1 MTVVLSARELTR
13 HYEVSRG
20 LFKGHALVR
29 ALNGVSFELE
39 AGKTLAVVGE
49 SGCGKSTLAR
59 ALTLIEEPSSGS
71 LQIAGTEV
79 NGADK
84 AQRKQLR
91 RDVQMV
97 FQSPYAS
104 LNPRQKIGDQL
115 AEPLLIN
122 TSLSKTERRD
132 KVQKMMQQVGLRP
145 EHYQRYPHM
154 FSGGQRQRIALA
166 RAMMLQPKVLV
177 ADEPTSALDV
187 SIQAQVL
194 NLFMDLQ
201 KEFNTAYVFIS
212 HNLAVVR
219 HVADQV
225 LVMYLGRPA
234 EMGPKE
240 DIYEKPLHE
249 DRDQN
254 DHRDWH
260 PKHPEQNRAHDGSS
274 SREFELTDNS
284 GRSMQGTRVFFDPTS
299 TVTQATTEQGCEACE
314 ERTAQQGNEGPDGGP
329 GRNLRC
335 CLGSFLRSLLG
346 LRGILTRLFIDLL
359 DAGLGLGLGQAS
371 TLGHQLRQ
379 VGAILGSHP
388 AIGSQAADQDPA
400 GHAIGRILAYRDR
413 AVATE

>member
-1 MTVVLSARELTR
+1 MAVVLTARELTR

-20 LFKGHALVR
+20 LFKGNALVR

-59 ALTLIEEPSSGS
+59 ALTLIESPTSGS

-79 NGADK
+79 AGASK
-84 AQRKQLR
+84 AARKQLR

-122 TSLSKTERRD
+122 TSLTKAERRD
-132 KVQKMMQQVGLRP
+132 KVQRMMEQVGLRP

-201 KEFNTAYVFIS
+201 KEFDTAYVFIS

-240 DIYEKPLHE
+240 DIYEKPLHPYT
-249 DRDQN
+249 QALLSATPAI
-254 DHRDWH
+254 H
-260 PKHPEQNRAHDGSS
+260 PDPLKPKIRIAGELPNPLNPPEGCAFHKRCPYATERCASEVPAF
-274 SREFELTDNS
+274 RLV
-284 GRSMQGTRVFFDPTS
+284 GTRQV
-299 TVTQATTEQGCEACE
+299 ACHYAEQ
-314 ERTAQQGNEGPDGGP
+314 
-329 GRNLRC
+329 
-335 CLGSFLRSLLG
+335 FL
-346 LRGILTRLFIDLL
+346 
-359 DAGLGLGLGQAS
+359 
-371 TLGHQLRQ
+371 
-379 VGAILGSHP
+379 
-388 AIGSQAADQDPA
+388 
-400 GHAIGRILAYRDR
+400 
-413 AVATE
+413 

>member
-79 NGADK
+79 KGADK

-122 TSLSKTERRD
+122 TSLSKAERRD

-240 DIYEKPLHE
+240 DIYEKPLH
-249 DRDQN
+249 
-254 DHRDWH
+254 
-260 PKHPEQNRAHDGSS
+260 PY
-274 SREFELTDNS
+274 
-284 GRSMQGTRVFFDPTS
+284 
-299 TVTQATTEQGCEACE
+299 TQALLSATPAIHPDPLKPKIRIAGELP
-314 ERTAQQGNEGPDGGP
+314 NPLNPPDGCAFHK
-329 GRNLRC
+329 RC
-335 CLGSFLRSLLG
+335 PYATERCGKEIPAF
-346 LRGILTRLFIDLL
+346 
-359 DAGLGLGLGQAS
+359 
-371 TLGHQLRQ
+371 RQ
-379 VGAILGSHP
+379 VGTR
-388 AIGSQAADQDPA
+388 Q
-400 GHAIGRILAYRDR
+400 
-413 AVATE
+413 VACHYAEQFL

>member
-1 MTVVLSARELTR
+1 MSVVLTARDLTR

-20 LFKGHALVR
+20 LFKPHATVR
-29 ALNGVSFELE
+29 ALNGVSFDLE

-71 LQIAGTEV
+71 LQIGGQEV
-79 NGADK
+79 TGASK
-84 AQRKQLR
+84 AERKQLR

-122 TSLSKTERRD
+122 TNLSRSERRE
-132 KVQKMMQQVGLRP
+132 KVQAMMQQVGLRP

-166 RAMMLQPKVLV
+166 RAMMLNPKVLV

-201 KEFNTAYVFIS
+201 AEFNTAYVFIS
-212 HNLAVVR
+212 HNLAVVQ
-219 HVADQV
+219 HVADDV

-240 DIYEKPLHE
+240 KIYAKPLH
-249 DRDQN
+249 
-254 DHRDWH
+254 
-260 PKHPEQNRAHDGSS
+260 PY
-274 SREFELTDNS
+274 
-284 GRSMQGTRVFFDPTS
+284 
-299 TVTQATTEQGCEACE
+299 TQALLSATPTIHPDPDKPKIKIVGELPNPLNPPSGCAFHKRCPHATERCSSE
-314 ERTAQQGNEGPDGGP
+314 EPQ
-329 GRNLRC
+329 LR
-335 CLGSFLRSLLG
+335 
-346 LRGILTRLFIDLL
+346 LL
-359 DAGLGLGLGQAS
+359 DA
-371 TLGHQLRQ
+371 RQ
-379 VGAILGSHP
+379 VACHHAEAINGL
-388 AIGSQAADQDPA
+388 
-400 GHAIGRILAYRDR
+400 
-413 AVATE
+413 

>member
-1 MTVVLSARELTR
+1 MSIVLTARDLTR
-13 HYEVSRG
+13 HYQVSRG
-20 LFKGHALVR
+20 LFKGYATLR
-29 ALNGVSFELE
+29 ALNGVSFELQ

-59 ALTLIEEPSSGS
+59 ALTLIEEPTCGS
-71 LQIAGTEV
+71 LKIAGQEV
-79 NGADK
+79 TGASK
-84 AQRKQLR
+84 AERKQLR

-122 TSLSKTERRD
+122 TPLSRAERRE
-132 KVQKMMQQVGLRP
+132 KVQLMMQQVGLRP

-201 KEFNTAYVFIS
+201 EQYNTAYVFIS

-225 LVMYLGRPA
+225 LVMYLGQPV

-240 DIYEKPLHE
+240 HIYNRPLH
-249 DRDQN
+249 
-254 DHRDWH
+254 
-260 PKHPEQNRAHDGSS
+260 PY
-274 SREFELTDNS
+274 
-284 GRSMQGTRVFFDPTS
+284 
-299 TVTQATTEQGCEACE
+299 TQALLSATPSIHPNPLKPKIQLHGELPNPLNPPSGCAFHKRCQHA
-314 ERTAQQGNEGPDGGP
+314 TALCSQQEPV
-329 GRNLRC
+329 LR
-335 CLGSFLRSLLG
+335 
-346 LRGILTRLFIDLL
+346 LL
-359 DAGLGLGLGQAS
+359 DA
-371 TLGHQLRQ
+371 RQ
-379 VGAILGSHP
+379 VACH
-388 AIGSQAADQDPA
+388 
-400 GHAIGRILAYRDR
+400 HAEQINP
-413 AVATE
+413 

>member
-79 NGADK
+79 KGASK
-84 AQRKQLR
+84 AERKQLR

-122 TSLSKTERRD
+122 TSLSKAERRE
-132 KVQKMMQQVGLRP
+132 KVQKMMEQVGLRP

-219 HVADQV
+219 HVADRV

-240 DIYEKPLHE
+240 DIYERPLH
-249 DRDQN
+249 
-254 DHRDWH
+254 
-260 PKHPEQNRAHDGSS
+260 PY
-274 SREFELTDNS
+274 
-284 GRSMQGTRVFFDPTS
+284 
-299 TVTQATTEQGCEACE
+299 TQALLSATPTIHPDPLKPKIRIAGELP
-314 ERTAQQGNEGPDGGP
+314 NPLNPPDGCAFHK
-329 GRNLRC
+329 RC
-335 CLGSFLRSLLG
+335 PYATERC
-346 LRGILTRLFIDLL
+346 
-359 DAGLGLGLGQAS
+359 AKEVPA
-371 TLGHQLRQ
+371 LRQ
-379 VGAILGSHP
+379 VSTR
-388 AIGSQAADQDPA
+388 Q
-400 GHAIGRILAYRDR
+400 
-413 AVATE
+413 VACHYAEQFL

>member
-1 MTVVLSARELTR
+1 MAVVLTARELTR

-79 NGADK
+79 KGASK
-84 AQRKQLR
+84 SERKQLR

-122 TSLSKTERRD
+122 TSLSKAERRE
-132 KVQKMMQQVGLRP
+132 KVQKMMEQVGLRP

-240 DIYEKPLHE
+240 DIYEKPLH
-249 DRDQN
+249 
-254 DHRDWH
+254 
-260 PKHPEQNRAHDGSS
+260 PY
-274 SREFELTDNS
+274 
-284 GRSMQGTRVFFDPTS
+284 
-299 TVTQATTEQGCEACE
+299 TQALLSATPAIHPDPLKPKIRIAGELP
-314 ERTAQQGNEGPDGGP
+314 NPLNPPDGCAFHK
-329 GRNLRC
+329 RC
-335 CLGSFLRSLLG
+335 PYATERC
-346 LRGILTRLFIDLL
+346 
-359 DAGLGLGLGQAS
+359 AKEVPA
-371 TLGHQLRQ
+371 LRQ
-379 VGAILGSHP
+379 VTTR
-388 AIGSQAADQDPA
+388 Q
-400 GHAIGRILAYRDR
+400 
-413 AVATE
+413 VACHYAEQFL

>member
-1 MTVVLSARELTR
+1 MAVVLSARELTR

-20 LFKGHALVR
+20 MFKGHALVR

-71 LQIAGTEV
+71 LQIAGHEV
-79 NGADK
+79 KGASKD
-84 AQRKQLR
+84 QRKQLR

-122 TSLSKTERRD
+122 TSLSKTERRE
-132 KVQKMMQQVGLRP
+132 KVQKMMEQVGLRP

-240 DIYEKPLHE
+240 DIYEKPLH
-249 DRDQN
+249 
-254 DHRDWH
+254 
-260 PKHPEQNRAHDGSS
+260 PY
-274 SREFELTDNS
+274 
-284 GRSMQGTRVFFDPTS
+284 
-299 TVTQATTEQGCEACE
+299 TQALLSATPAIHPDPLKPKIRIAGELP
-314 ERTAQQGNEGPDGGP
+314 NPLNPPDGCAFHK
-329 GRNLRC
+329 RC
-335 CLGSFLRSLLG
+335 PHATERC
-346 LRGILTRLFIDLL
+346 
-359 DAGLGLGLGQAS
+359 AKEVPA
-371 TLGHQLRQ
+371 LRQ
-379 VGAILGSHP
+379 VSTR
-388 AIGSQAADQDPA
+388 Q
-400 GHAIGRILAYRDR
+400 
-413 AVATE
+413 VACHYAEQFL

>member
-1 MTVVLSARELTR
+1 MAVVLSARELTR

-79 NGADK
+79 KGASK
-84 AQRKQLR
+84 SERKQLR

-122 TSLSKTERRD
+122 TSLSKAERRE
-132 KVQKMMQQVGLRP
+132 KVQKMMEQVGLRP
-145 EHYQRYPHM
+145 EHHQRYPHM

-201 KEFNTAYVFIS
+201 NEFNTAYVFIS

-240 DIYEKPLHE
+240 DIYERPLH
-249 DRDQN
+249 
-254 DHRDWH
+254 
-260 PKHPEQNRAHDGSS
+260 PY
-274 SREFELTDNS
+274 
-284 GRSMQGTRVFFDPTS
+284 
-299 TVTQATTEQGCEACE
+299 TQALLSATPAIHPDPLKPKIRIAGELPNPLNPPEGCAFHKRCPYATE
-314 ERTAQQGNEGPDGGP
+314 
-329 GRNLRC
+329 RC
-335 CLGSFLRSLLG
+335 
-346 LRGILTRLFIDLL
+346 
-359 DAGLGLGLGQAS
+359 AKEVPA
-371 TLGHQLRQ
+371 LRQ
-379 VGAILGSHP
+379 VSTR
-388 AIGSQAADQDPA
+388 Q
-400 GHAIGRILAYRDR
+400 
-413 AVATE
+413 VACHYAEQFL

>member
-1 MTVVLSARELTR
+1 MSVVLTARELTR

-71 LQIAGTEV
+71 LQIDGTEV
-79 NGADK
+79 KGASK
-84 AQRKQLR
+84 SERKQLR

-122 TSLSKTERRD
+122 TSLSKAERRE
-132 KVQKMMQQVGLRP
+132 KVQKMMEQVGLRP

-240 DIYEKPLHE
+240 DIYEKPLH
-249 DRDQN
+249 
-254 DHRDWH
+254 
-260 PKHPEQNRAHDGSS
+260 PY
-274 SREFELTDNS
+274 
-284 GRSMQGTRVFFDPTS
+284 
-299 TVTQATTEQGCEACE
+299 TQALLSATPAIHPDPLKPKIRIAGELP
-314 ERTAQQGNEGPDGGP
+314 NPLNPPDGCAFHK
-329 GRNLRC
+329 RC
-335 CLGSFLRSLLG
+335 PYATERCGKEEPAF
-346 LRGILTRLFIDLL
+346 
-359 DAGLGLGLGQAS
+359 
-371 TLGHQLRQ
+371 RQ
-379 VGAILGSHP
+379 VGSR
-388 AIGSQAADQDPA
+388 Q
-400 GHAIGRILAYRDR
+400 
-413 AVATE
+413 VACHYAEQFL

>member
-1 MTVVLSARELTR
+1 MAVVLTARDLTR

-20 LFKGHALVR
+20 LFKGHATVR

-71 LQIAGTEV
+71 LQIAGQEV
-79 NGADK
+79 AGADK
-84 AQRKQLR
+84 AERKQLR
-91 RDVQMV
+91 KDVQMV

-122 TSLSKTERRD
+122 TKLSATERREN
-132 KVQKMMQQVGLRP
+132 VQAMMKQVGLRP

-201 KEFNTAYVFIS
+201 QEFNTAYVFIS
-212 HNLAVVR
+212 HNLAVVQ
-219 HVADQV
+219 HVADDV
-225 LVMYLGRPA
+225 MVMYLGRPV
-234 EMGPKE
+234 ELGPKN
-240 DIYEKPLHE
+240 DIYERPLH
-249 DRDQN
+249 
-254 DHRDWH
+254 
-260 PKHPEQNRAHDGSS
+260 PY
-274 SREFELTDNS
+274 
-284 GRSMQGTRVFFDPTS
+284 
-299 TVTQATTEQGCEACE
+299 TQALLSATPTIHPDPHKPKIKIVGELPNPLNPPPGCAFHKRCPYATERCSTE
-314 ERTAQQGNEGPDGGP
+314 EPL
-329 GRNLRC
+329 LRE
-335 CLGSFLRSLLG
+335 
-346 LRGILTRLFIDLL
+346 L
-359 DAGLGLGLGQAS
+359 DN
-371 TLGHQLRQ
+371 RQ
-379 VGAILGSHP
+379 VACHYAEQFLDGA
-388 AIGSQAADQDPA
+388 A
-400 GHAIGRILAYRDR
+400 
-413 AVATE
+413 